1 MAAFNPG
8 ITSSLSSTTLEGAVI
23 EASLLLQN
31 HELTSVEDT
40 PPNNIAVNY
49 FTGDNTCQ
57 ITATLP
63 IAMSQNSNGEIVVTA
78 VDYFPFPGYN
88 VGDSPDFQAASLPG
102 AVLELFQ
109 KLQSQEIAQNTNNN
123 VTITYDSETLIATIT
138 SNTLPISFAVN
149 AAGKSEVTAVEYV

>member
-1 MAAFNPG
+1 MAIFDPG
-8 ITSSLSSTTLEGAVI
+8 ISSLKSRTLEAAAI

-31 HELTSVEDT
+31 HELTSTEDT

-63 IAMSQNSNGEIVVTA
+63 IAFSQSADGQVVISA
-78 VDYFPFPGYN
+78 VDYFPFPEYST
-88 VGDSPDFQAASLPG
+88 GDSPDFKAASLPG

-109 KLQSQEIAQNTNNN
+109 KIQSAEIALGNQNN
-123 VTITYDSETLIATIT
+123 VTITYDSENLIATIT
-138 SNTLPISFAVN
+138 ANTLPIEFSVN
-149 AAGKSEVTAVEYV
+149 SEGKSEVTAVEFV